1 MLKKKKKRTS
11 RCFRRQSTGLTLNI
25 QIGLLVRMMNRSTLF
40 AFSVAQMMG
49 RVKSVQPS
57 GTWGIEIHDDDTETV
72 CNHDKMV
79 LDLRRPRPMAFPGY
93 VAVPDKFIEKV
104 LVRHSDVRR

>member
-1 MLKKKKKRTS
+1 MVFFRTS

-72 CNHDKMV
+72 VTMTKWSSIYDV
-79 LDLRRPRPMAFPGY
+79 LDLWRSI
-93 VAVPDKFIEKV
+93 AVPYKFIEKV

>member
-11 RCFRRQSTGLTLNI
+11 RCFRRQSTVLTLNI

-57 GTWGIEIHDDDTETV
+57 GTWGIEIHDDDMETV
-72 CNHDKMV
+72 CNHDILCPFKNGEHQRS
-79 LDLRRPRPMAFPGY
+79 LDLRRPRPMAFY
-93 VAVPDKFIEKV
+93 
-104 LVRHSDVRR
+104 RRPL